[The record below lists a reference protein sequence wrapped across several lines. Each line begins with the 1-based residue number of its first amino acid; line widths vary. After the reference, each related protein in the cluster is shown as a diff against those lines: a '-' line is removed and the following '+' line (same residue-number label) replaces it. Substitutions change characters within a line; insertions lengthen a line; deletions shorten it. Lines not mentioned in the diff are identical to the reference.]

1 MKNGE
6 KTGRRINICIIFIS
20 IFFSSC
26 TSSLVKWSP
35 DTLVDSSDVE
45 ITCNADEGNKGLMD
59 FPGQVFVH
67 VGLITSKSQN
77 KDDWRFVKFKW
88 GSRESM
94 ARAIPAGR
102 NKWKFSIKNIRQYFG
117 VGKDER
123 ILNLAILFR
132 EGGCFDIY
140 CKTLRNS
147 DGSNIYIPIIDQ
159 TVRSK
164 DTSVI
169 N

>member
-1 MKNGE
+1 MKKGV
-6 KTGRRINICIIFIS
+6 KTGRRENIGIIFIL
-20 IFFSSC
+20 ILISSC
-26 TSSLVKWSP
+26 SSSLVKWSP
-35 DTLVDSSDVE
+35 ETLIDSSDVE
-45 ITCNADEGNKGLMD
+45 ITCDANEGNKGLMD

-67 VGLITSKSQN
+67 IGLITNKSQN

-94 ARAIPAGR
+94 AKATPAGK

-117 VGKDER
+117 VGKEER

-147 DGSNIYIPIIDQ
+147 DGSNIYIPISDQ
-159 TVRSK
+159 SVHSK
-164 DTSVI
+164 DSSVI

>member
-1 MKNGE
+1 MKKE
-6 KTGRRINICIIFIS
+6 EQTGRRTNIGIIFIL
-20 IFFSSC
+20 ILFSSC

-35 DTLVDSSDVE
+35 ETLADSSDVE
-45 ITCNADEGNKGLMD
+45 ITCDASEGNKGLMD

-94 ARAIPAGR
+94 AKAIPAGK

-123 ILNLAILFR
+123 IFNLAILFR

-147 DGSNIYIPIIDQ
+147 DGSNIYIPISDQ
-159 TVRSK
+159 TVHSK

>member
-1 MKNGE
+1 MKKGVI
-6 KTGRRINICIIFIS
+6 TGRRANIGIIFIL
-20 IFFSSC
+20 ILISSC
-26 TSSLVKWSP
+26 SSSLVKWSP
-35 DTLVDSSDVE
+35 ETLIDSGDVE
-45 ITCNADEGNKGLMD
+45 ITCDANEGNKGLMD

-67 VGLITSKSQN
+67 VGLITNKSQN

-94 ARAIPAGR
+94 AKATPAGK

-117 VGKDER
+117 VGKDEQ

-147 DGSNIYIPIIDQ
+147 DGTNIYIPISDQ
-159 TVRSK
+159 SVHSK
-164 DTSVI
+164 DSSVI